1 MCSGKGPS
9 GRRLRPAIRAR
20 PVDAPASARHRR
32 PAQSLRRRSP
42 RMVVEDV
49 VKRTRYSGL
58 FRKQNKT
65 DFSPLNAWDYGKVRF
80 YAT

>member
-9 GRRLRPAIRAR
+9 GRRSRPPIRTR
-20 PVDAPASARHRR
+20 PVDPPAPARHRR
-32 PAQSLRRRSP
+32 PEQPPQRRPP

-49 VKRTRYSGL
+49 VKRTRYLGL